1 MEYVENGN
9 WLGFNR
15 LDFGEEG
22 LQNGKVYADVS
33 VLESYNCNGG
43 TIEVYKD
50 SPTGQP
56 IGTIAVT
63 PTAGWDDYQRFE
75 ADLQLE
81 EPLTGLQ
88 NIYFVCKANLIFL
101 GNIQSI
107 GFEKEQP
114 VVESGVLSVSLDRD
128 PAQYD
133 VNEEITMTICTTSD
147 VVGLSLRNE

>member
-1 MEYVENGN
+1 MCI
-9 WLGFNR
+9 R
-15 LDFGEEG
+15 D
-22 LQNGKVYADVS
+22 
-33 VLESYNCNGG
+33 
-43 TIEVYKD
+43 
-50 SPTGQP
+50 
-56 IGTIAVT
+56 
-63 PTAGWDDYQRFE
+63 R
-75 ADLQLE
+75 
-81 EPLTGLQ
+81 

-147 VVGLSLRNE
+147 VVGLSPVSYTHLDVYKRQV